1 MMKKKYCCEA
11 TRSLYTDYYVDQA
24 GNGSLPVF
32 QGVRGQR
39 GHGFGSVLSG
49 LFRSAAPMLKRIGKT
64 ALTTGA
70 QIASDLLGGKSF
82 SESARSRVRQGINSF
97 LPPEDDSE
105 QTGSGHKRRKLIN
118 SGKRKR
124 GANKAKGRKKKPR
137 RDIFY

>member
-1 MMKKKYCCEA
+1 MKKKYCCEA
-11 TRSLYTDYYVDQA
+11 TRSLYTDYYVNQA

-32 QGVRGQR
+32 QGNRGQR

-49 LFRSAAPMLKRIGKT
+49 LFRSAAPMLRRIGKT

-82 SESARSRVRQGINSF
+82 SESAKSRVRQGINSF

-105 QTGSGHKRRKLIN
+105 QTGSGHKTRRA
-118 SGKRKR
+118 STRRKRKR
-124 GANKAKGRKKKPR
+124 GICKPKGKKKPR
-137 RDIFY
+137 RDMFY